1 MLDLLRKRKR
11 SWVIIFLLGIIV
23 FVFVLWGVGSYMT
36 QPRLVNAAKVN
47 GEFISY
53 RELETKYQRAI
64 QTYRDLFKQ
73 SMTREAIESLN
84 LRGGLL
90 AELIH
95 NRLLLQ
101 EARRLGLEVA
111 DEELMESIARFPV
124 FQINGRFN
132 RDLYLRIL
140 RSKRITPGRFET
152 DQREELTIQRLY
164 DIIRDSVHIT
174 AAEVQDRYRIE
185 NERINLYFIRLSAK
199 DFIHKA
205 KVTEAD
211 IKEHYERNKEA
222 LREPLQ
228 VQVEYLT
235 YPFDHFSSRVQVSQK
250 EIEELYNITRET
262 RFHEPKAVRL
272 KHFFS
277 RAPAGKNF
285 EKERE
290 KARLKAEGVLREV
303 LKGKEFTKLIEEHSD
318 DFSEARRGDAGFFTR
333 GQLLSP
339 LEKIAFALEN
349 GEISNVVETSLG
361 FHIIKVEEIR
371 EEKTKSLEEAK
382 EEIIRTIKQDRGRD
396 EAARTAE
403 EDREKAF
410 EGMTLSA
417 LAKERQLSLKV
428 SRFFTRN
435 EVLQEIGGIEAF
447 YKSAFALSPKQ
458 VSPVTEGA
466 KAVYLIKLRE
476 RKEPRIPPLAT
487 IHSDLEKKL
496 NEKKAMELATQ
507 RATSLLGQLRGE
519 KDIEQFARQHSLK
532 LEETGLFRRRDVEIP
547 KVGTLQELQL
557 NGIPLSPQR
566 LIPDQIYTQRDAV
579 YIFAFKESQGADME
593 TFEKEKSLLEQTV
606 LSAKRRRALQR
617 FVEILKVSARIEVQ
631 PEALE
636 GS

>member
-1 MLDLLRKRKR
+1 MLDSLRKRKR

-23 FVFVLWGVGSYMT
+23 FVFVLWGVGSYTT
-36 QPRLVNAAKVN
+36 QPRLENVAKVN
-47 GEFISY
+47 GEVISY

-64 QTYRDLFKQ
+64 QTYRDLFRQ

-90 AELIH
+90 AELIQ

-111 DEELMESIARFPV
+111 DEELMDSIARFPV
-124 FQINGRFN
+124 FQINGRFSQ
-132 RDLYLRIL
+132 DLYLRIL

-152 DQREELTIQRLY
+152 DQREELTIQRLF
-164 DIIRDSVHIT
+164 DIIRDSVYVT
-174 AAEVQDRYRIE
+174 ETEVQDRYRIE
-185 NERINLYFIRLSAK
+185 NERVNLYFIRLSAE
-199 DFIHKA
+199 DFIQKA

-222 LREPLQ
+222 LREPLR

-235 YPFDHFSSRVQVSQK
+235 YPFDHFSSKVQVSQK
-250 EIEELYNITRET
+250 EIEEFYNITRET

-277 RAPAGKNF
+277 RAPAGKSL
-285 EKERE
+285 EKEGE
-290 KARLKAEGVLREV
+290 KARLKAEGVLHEV
-303 LKGKEFTKLIEEHSD
+303 LKGKEFAKLIEEHSD
-318 DFSEARRGDAGFFTR
+318 DFSEARGGDAGFFTR
-333 GQLLSP
+333 GQLLPP
-339 LEKIAFALEN
+339 LEKVAFALKK
-349 GEISNVVETSLG
+349 GEVSNVVETSLG
-361 FHIIKVEEIR
+361 FHIVKVEEIR
-371 EEKTKSLEEAK
+371 EERTKSLEESK
-382 EEIIRTIKQDRGRD
+382 EEIIRAIKQDRGRD

-410 EGMTLSA
+410 EGTTLSA
-417 LAKERQLSLKV
+417 IAKERQLSLKV

-466 KAVYLIKLRE
+466 KAVYLIKLKE

-507 RATSLLGQLRGE
+507 RATSLLGQLRGG
-519 KDIEQFARQHSLK
+519 KRYRAVRPPAQPQAGRD
-532 LEETGLFRRRDVEIP
+532 GLV
-547 KVGTLQELQL
+547 
-557 NGIPLSPQR
+557 SPPGR
-566 LIPDQIYTQRDAV
+566 
-579 YIFAFKESQGADME
+579 
-593 TFEKEKSLLEQTV
+593 
-606 LSAKRRRALQR
+606 
-617 FVEILKVSARIEVQ
+617 
-631 PEALE
+631 
-636 GS
+636 